1 MTLAA
6 SAHGVCGVWFD
17 GQKHAPTPA
26 STPNSW
32 LAAPQHP
39 VLQACTQQL
48 EAYFAGQR
56 QHFEVALD
64 LSGGTAFER
73 MVWQSLLDIAP
84 GHTESYAHLSE
95 RLGRRSAVRAVAAAI
110 GRNPISII
118 VPCHRVLGSSGAL
131 TGYAGGLDRKRA
143 LLQLEGAV
151 TGSATPH
158 TLRQPLP

>member
-1 MTLAA
+1 MTLTA
-6 SAHGVCGVWFD
+6 SAHGVCGVWFE
-17 GQKHAPTPA
+17 GQKHAPD
-26 STPNSW
+26 SSGW

-39 VLQACTQQL
+39 ALRACTAQL

-84 GHTESYAHLSE
+84 GHTVSYAHLSE

-143 LLQLEGAV
+143 LLQLEGAAA
-151 TGSATPH
+151 GRFELHPA
-158 TLRQPLP
+158 PL